1 MDILNIVGSV
11 CSIIGLAFAVYV
23 YIKSE
28 NEEK

>member
-11 CSIIGLAFAVYV
+11 CSIIGLTFAVYV